1 MGCLTRRKYKFC
13 HLFFLW
19 VIIKGV
25 RNTFES
31 QFYFCFNLNNQIKR
45 WPEWSVM
52 IIRLLRVLKG
62 SHVFFSSLILFV
74 VLELLRFGGCFK
86 HSFTSKHNY
95 VDEEI
100 LHFAFKVDNTTFLF
114 IIIWLVCSI
123 EQAVFDILCVSGQWE
138 TLVWSLFKSFS
149 LFLWE
154 ST

>member
-62 SHVFFSSLILFV
+62 SHVFFSSHIWFV

-100 LHFAFKVDNTTFLF
+100 LHFAFKVDNATFLF

-138 TLVWSLFKSFS
+138 TLVWSLF
-149 LFLWE
+149 
-154 ST
+154 